1 MLKKNLFSF
10 CKTTILQL
18 VSSIAR
24 QSCQYD
30 CEKTLFHVSD
40 ELSILTY
47 VREHSL
53 QQGHVVTPAS
63 RRTSD
68 RFVKPAIPPTIVS
81 PGGPPIIAPN
91 PNTAPQ
97 PGSPMDIAKT

>member
-1 MLKKNLFSF
+1 M
-10 CKTTILQL
+10 
-18 VSSIAR
+18 
-24 QSCQYD
+24 
-30 CEKTLFHVSD
+30 
-40 ELSILTY
+40 
-47 VREHSL
+47 
-53 QQGHVVTPAS
+53 QQGHAVAPTS

-91 PNTAPQ
+91 PTVNTAPQ